1 MSKECVLVSA
11 GAGTGK
17 TTFLTEK
24 YVEVF
29 ETLISK
35 GLSPYESAKKILA
48 VTFTKKATQEMKQR
62 IIARLQNEKIA
73 DEKLFPFLEIS
84 TIDSVCNQ
92 ILKNYAK
99 TGVIDSDFNILSD
112 GIDKIF
118 FNEVF
123 EKIKKNYPFEN
134 LFPSQI
140 TKQDSIFNL
149 LTQLRSKGISPEE
162 VHNLNYDEE
171 NSREFLEFVSKVYS
185 IFLEELKKQ
194 NSLDFPQLLYE
205 THKLLK
211 ENPEICRQLRDRWK
225 FVFIDE
231 FQDTSPIQLKIF
243 ELIDPQFLCVVGDYN
258 QSIYSFRGATPQNML
273 KVSEKATERHVL
285 DKNFRSTKTI
295 LNFANRLKPYLT
307 DFDELSPHKK
317 APVGEK
323 VKIVIGETR
332 FDEAVYIADEIKKLV
347 SSGYAYRDI
356 YILMRSLKSTASD
369 YEEVFRSKGIP
380 FITVSQ
386 GQFLERKE
394 INQIITLLKV
404 FAVPTDDLVF
414 TTFLLSP
421 LIAFTP
427 QQVYELSKEK
437 ANSSLFE
444 AFLKT
449 KNREIAER
457 RKKIYPIFEKV
468 KMNLSG
474 SLYQFVLEVIYS
486 FEIPRWIEKNFTGGG
501 KRRALANV
509 KKFLETVVTYEAAVS
524 HPTLN
529 NFIEYLTKIT
539 SGGAVMGDAVV
550 STQDAVEILTI
561 HSAKG
566 LENRVV
572 FVSCIGVSQFP
583 SPEKYA
589 DWVIEGNQIFENKE
603 YKKRKNRERVST
615 EEEWR
620 LFYVAMTRAK
630 EKLYLTGYR
639 TKKGTLSRFMKLFI
653 NDKLGTLEREFS
665 SVAEY
670 KTFQISKNT
679 SSQSGP
685 KKKIFVPVFGKQT
698 LIKPFFKKSHVIEKK
713 LKDGFTVTELA
724 LFEKDRKEYEKRYI
738 LKIPDVQDKKFLKI
752 GNVFHHTIECF
763 HKSPQMDFRREILTA
778 LEGWDVDKEKIEQ
791 MIKNFLLSAFSK
803 KPLLAEAPFS
813 IRVES
818 TFVKGTIDRIEETR
832 GGFLIY
838 DYKTGIGD
846 VENYEFAMNVY
857 ALGLIRAYRMKPV
870 RGLYLYQLQTGKV
883 KEVNFWGEGE
893 VQRKLVEIFD
903 KIRKHFLVKEEK

>member
-1 MSKECVLVSA
+1 MNKECLLVSA

-17 TTFLTEK
+17 TTFLTGK

-35 GLSPYESAKKILA
+35 GLSPYEAAKKILA

-62 IIARLQNEKIA
+62 IIARLQDEKIA

-92 ILKNYAK
+92 ILKSYAK

-118 FNEVF
+118 FGEVF

-140 TKQDSIFNL
+140 TKQDAIFDV

-162 VHNLNYDEE
+162 VHKLSYDEE
-171 NSREFLEFVSKVYS
+171 NSQEFLEFVSKVYS
-185 IFLEELKKQ
+185 IFLEELKNQ
-194 NSLDFPQLLYE
+194 SFLDFPQLLYE
-205 THKLLK
+205 THRLLK
-211 ENPEICRQLRDRWK
+211 GNPDICRQLRERWE

-273 KVSEKATERHVL
+273 KISEKATERRVL

-295 LNFANRLKPYLT
+295 LDFANKLKPYLT
-307 DFDELSPHKK
+307 DFDELSPHEK
-317 APVGEK
+317 APAGEK
-323 VKIVIGETR
+323 VKIVVGETR
-332 FDEAVYIADEIKKLV
+332 FDEAVFIANEIEKLV
-347 SSGYAYRDI
+347 NYGYAYKDI
-356 YILMRSLKSTASD
+356 YILMRSLKSSAGV
-369 YEEVFRSKGIP
+369 YEEVFRSRGIP

-386 GQFLERKE
+386 GQFLGRKE
-394 INQIITLLKV
+394 INQIIALLKV
-404 FAVPTDDLVF
+404 FAVPTDDIAF

-421 LIAFTP
+421 LIAFSP
-427 QQVYELSKEK
+427 EQVYELSREK
-437 ANSSLFE
+437 ANSSMFE

-449 KNREIAER
+449 KIPEIAKR
-457 RKKIYPIFEKV
+457 REKIYPIFEKA
-468 KMNLSG
+468 NTTLSG
-474 SLYQFVLEVIYS
+474 SLYQFMLEVIYS
-486 FEIPRWIEKNFTGGG
+486 FEIPRWIEKNFTGGN
-501 KRRALANV
+501 KLRALANV
-509 KKFLETVVTYEAAVS
+509 KKFLETVVAYESAVP

-529 NFIEYLTKIT
+529 NFIEYLKKIT

-550 STQDAVEILTI
+550 STQDAVQFLTI

-572 FVSCIGVSQFP
+572 FVSCIGEGQFP
-583 SPEKYA
+583 AREKYP
-589 DWVIEGNQIFENKE
+589 DWVIEGNQLFKREE
-603 YKKRKNRERVST
+603 YKKKKKRERDIA

-630 EKLYLTGYR
+630 EKLYLTGYKV
-639 TKKGTLSRFMKLFI
+639 KKGTLSRFMKFFI
-653 NDKLGTLEREFS
+653 DDTGSLKGEFS
-665 SVAEY
+665 NVAEY
-670 KTFQISKNT
+670 KTFQVPQNT
-679 SSQSGP
+679 SSQSTQ
-685 KKKIFVPVFGKQT
+685 KKIFIPVFGKET
-698 LIKPFFKKSHVIEKK
+698 LIKPFFKKSHVVEKK
-713 LKDGFTVTELA
+713 LKEGFTVTELA
-724 LFEKDRKEYEKRYI
+724 LFEKDREEYEKRYI

-752 GNVFHHTIECF
+752 GNVFHHAIECF
-763 HKSPQMDFRREILTA
+763 HKSPQMDFRKEIFTA
-778 LEGWDVDKEKIEQ
+778 LKGWDISKEKIEK
-791 MIKNFLLSAFSK
+791 MIKNFLSSPFAK

-813 IRVES
+813 LNVNS
-818 TFVKGTIDRIEETR
+818 TFVKGTIDRVEETR

-846 VENYEFAMNVY
+846 VKNYEFAMNVY
-857 ALGLIRAYRMKPV
+857 ALGLIRAYKMKPL

-883 KEVNFWGEGE
+883 KEVEFWGEEKVKG
-893 VQRKLVEIFD
+893 KLVEIFD
-903 KIRKHFLVKEEK
+903 KIRKHFFNEEGK